1 LTFTIRRALPMKEW
15 GVNRRGGK
23 MLIPI
28 LFAFPFVFAIAML
41 AFIPRE
47 STIVG
52 NELRVKTLAI
62 TLKYDLTEIRGAMA
76 VSPEDIRFG
85 KTIRLLGAG
94 WPFKPYGYF
103 SNAKLGRFL
112 AFVTDW
118 QKMVLVIFPDKRLLV
133 SPDNPKIILDRF
145 AV

>member
-1 LTFTIRRALPMKEW
+1 MGVEPSDKQMLMTI
-15 GVNRRGGK
+15 
-23 MLIPI
+23 I
-28 LFAFPFVFAIAML
+28 FAFPFILAIGIL
-41 AFIPRE
+41 AFAPRE
-47 STIVG
+47 CTIVG
-52 NELRVKTLAI
+52 NDLRVKTRI
-62 TLKYDLTEIRGAMA
+62 GTLKYDLTEMRGALP

-85 KTIRLLGAG
+85 KTIRLFGAG
-94 WPFKPYGYF
+94 WPLKPYGYF

-118 QKMVLVIFPDKRLLV
+118 QKMVLIVFPTKRLLV

>member
-1 LTFTIRRALPMKEW
+1 
-15 GVNRRGGK
+15 
-23 MLIPI
+23 MLISI
-28 LFAFPFVFAIAML
+28 LFAFPFIMVIGML
-41 AFIPRE
+41 AFAPRDC
-47 STIVG
+47 TIVG
-52 NELRVKTLAI
+52 NELRVKTLVV
-62 TLKYDLTEIRGAMA
+62 TLKYDLTDIRGAVA

-94 WPFKPYGYF
+94 WPLKPYGYF

-145 AV
+145 TV

>member
-1 LTFTIRRALPMKEW
+1 
-15 GVNRRGGK
+15 
-23 MLIPI
+23 
-28 LFAFPFVFAIAML
+28 
-41 AFIPRE
+41 
-47 STIVG
+47 
-52 NELRVKTLAI
+52 
-62 TLKYDLTEIRGAMA
+62 
-76 VSPEDIRFG
+76 
-85 KTIRLLGAG
+85 LLGAG

-145 AV
+145 TV

>member
-1 LTFTIRRALPMKEW
+1 MGCKSARRTNAYRYSFRFTIY
-15 GVNRRGGK
+15 RGNWDARLRTAGD
-23 MLIPI
+23 
-28 LFAFPFVFAIAML
+28 
-41 AFIPRE
+41 
-47 STIVG
+47 TIVG
-52 NELRVKTLAI
+52 NELRVKTLAV

-118 QKMVLVIFPDKRLLV
+118 QKMDLVIFPDKRLLV

-145 AV
+145 TV

>member
-1 LTFTIRRALPMKEW
+1 MKEW
-15 GVNRRGGK
+15 GVNRHGGQ
-23 MLIPI
+23 MLISI
-28 LFAFPFVFAIAML
+28 LFALPFIVVIGML
-41 AFIPRE
+41 AFAPRE

-52 NELRVKTLAI
+52 NELRVKTLTV

>member
-1 LTFTIRRALPMKEW
+1 
-15 GVNRRGGK
+15 

-28 LFAFPFVFAIAML
+28 LFAFPFIFATAML

-47 STIVG
+47 SIVVG
-52 NELRVKTLAI
+52 DELRVKTLVV

-103 SNAKLGRFL
+103 SNAKLGRFF

-145 AV
+145 TV